1 MRLTNG
7 ELVERGGLFPF
18 FKSGSI
24 LSQHQ
29 EIWGMPWRSLAP
41 GTCLVVEL
49 DASGLVIHFQHITIT
64 LHRVDA
70 PQLHMLAF
78 KLDGA
83 PHFHARVAPAHIG
96 GTATHPTLR
105 LRLANALDIDFGLRS
120 NVATLAPSAKFL
132 IGEPGHRV
140 FFPLFISEKR
150 VGTSRKITAV
160 GRLRQ
165 VYQRLLKE
173 TSFHPI
179 SFRLCQISLRYAALM
194 TSKEETDC
202 SQKV

>member
-83 PHFHARVAPAHIG
+83 THFHARVAPAHIG
-96 GTATHPTLR
+96 GTATHPPLWLRFANTL
-105 LRLANALDIDFGLRS
+105 
-120 NVATLAPSAKFL
+120 NVSFSPRCNLVALAPNAKFL
-132 IGEPGHRV
+132 IGEPSHRV
-140 FFPLFISEKR
+140 FFPLFVSEKR
-150 VGTSRKITAV
+150 VGTSRHITTV
-160 GRLRQ
+160 G
-165 VYQRLLKE
+165 VKA
-173 TSFHPI
+173 S
-179 SFRLCQISLRYAALM
+179 
-194 TSKEETDC
+194 
-202 SQKV
+202 